1 MKKAIDTQTEVRI
14 VALLARGDKQA
25 DIQSQMKKEGV
36 DITLP
41 TISKIK
47 ARNTEALQAIKGEMV
62 KVEASKSA
70 TILEKSRNLIEKKL
84 DISND
89 ETIPQELQDAF
100 DNGDIDAKQ
109 FLDRKQAIL
118 NKRKVTIG
126 ELNMV
131 AKEAFN
137 QSQIES
143 GKPTSITNSPEQA
156 KKNLVTLLR
165 AINSGKEEDIV
176 KAIFLDA

>member
-1 MKKAIDTQTEVRI
+1 MKKQIDTQTEVKI
-14 VALLARGDKQA
+14 IALIARGDTYA
-25 DIQSQMKKEGV
+25 NIQSQLKKEGV
-36 DITLP
+36 DIAVP

-47 ARNTEALQAIKGEMV
+47 SRNEEALQAIKNEII
-62 KVEASKSA
+62 KVETSKSA
-70 TILEKSRNLIEKKL
+70 TILEKSRSLIEKKL
-84 DISND
+84 DISED
-89 ETIPQELQDAF
+89 TSIPDELQRAYD
-100 DNGDIDAKQ
+100 DGEIDGKQ
-109 FLDRKQAIL
+109 FFDRKQAVF
-118 NKRKVTIG
+118 NKRRVTIG

-143 GKPTSITNSPEQA
+143 GKPTSITNSPAEA
-156 KKNLVTLLR
+156 KKNLERLLL

>member
-1 MKKAIDTQTEVRI
+1 MKKLLTTQAEVRI
-14 VALLARGDKQA
+14 VALIARGDTYA
-25 DIQSQMKKEGV
+25 TIQSQLKKEGI
-36 DITLP
+36 DITIP

-47 ARNTEALQAIKGEMV
+47 SRNEEALKAIKGEMI
-62 KVEASKSA
+62 KVESSKSA

-84 DISND
+84 DKTED
-89 ETIPQELQDAF
+89 ETIPQELQDAY
-100 DNGDIDAKQ
+100 DNGEIDAKQ
-109 FLDRKQAIL
+109 FLDRKQTIF
-118 NKRKVTIG
+118 NKRQVSIG

-143 GKPTSITNSPEQA
+143 GKPTSITDSPEQA
-156 KKNLVTLLR
+156 KKNLERLLT